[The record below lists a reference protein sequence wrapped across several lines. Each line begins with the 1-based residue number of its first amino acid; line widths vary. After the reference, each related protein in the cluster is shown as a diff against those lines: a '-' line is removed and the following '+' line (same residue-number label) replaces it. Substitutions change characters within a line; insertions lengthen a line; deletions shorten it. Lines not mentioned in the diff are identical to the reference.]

1 MVDAGPILTSVAR
14 GGLLKAAGIR
24 AAWSEP
30 GAASLT
36 LTQGDGLPG
45 RLEIA
50 LLLRF
55 LDPLSLPRPSERQ
68 VTAKKPCP
76 KTGLV
81 VLLAT
86 LSVNTGA
93 RCEYS
98 YLPAVGKDLGFPRR
112 GMCSIVKP

>member
-1 MVDAGPILTSVAR
+1 VVDAGPILTSVAR

-36 LTQGDGLPG
+36 QGDGLPG
-45 RLEIA
+45 QLEIA

-55 LDPLSLPRPSERQ
+55 LDQLSLPRPSERQ

-76 KTGLV
+76 KDR
-81 VLLAT
+81 A
-86 LSVNTGA
+86 SSFASYPQRQHWGA
-93 RCEYS
+93 LR
-98 YLPAVGKDLGFPRR
+98 V
-112 GMCSIVKP
+112 